1 MKMDILNFVFRC
13 LTFQKIKCEHHRPRG
28 ESQRIPIPTL
38 MWERITIEFVVGFPT
53 TVGAYESIWVIVD
66 RMTKFAHIIPV
77 WVKYT
82 AEKLAELHISQIVRL
97 HGVSISII

>member
-1 MKMDILNFVFRC
+1 MYL
-13 LTFQKIKCEHHRPRG
+13 RG
-28 ESQRIPIPTL
+28 YIFLLGSGNGLLWT
-38 MWERITIEFVVGFPT
+38 FVVGLPT
-53 TVGAYESIWVIVD
+53 TVGCYESIWVIVD